1 MKVIVK
7 YIIET
12 DYDNL
17 VESLKEVEYGVK
29 VGLIVN
35 YNDTKYEFL
44 LNIKENSE
52 ECMCLSSSVITPE
65 SRERFQFKVGISYL
79 PF

>member
-1 MKVIVK
+1 MKRIVK

-35 YNDTKYEFL
+35 YNDTMVQ
-44 LNIKENSE
+44 
-52 ECMCLSSSVITPE
+52 C
-65 SRERFQFKVGISYL
+65 
-79 PF
+79 